1 MKPGANR
8 PKVKSKSLLCRFTC
22 LVLSQISF
30 ISFSL
35 FTEEKH
41 NSFCRHS
48 HKWSTRCQTWR
59 KSCKELVAADEF
71 NCFYRFLLSASFARC
86 HSSRVTAPA
95 PLCQVANL
103 PNNLFHLPSPWLSG
117 QRKLTQSV
125 REVVVCRWF
134 PQTVI
139 VLTHFFIRGCWWNKK
154 SLFSR
159 NMYMTS
165 GNLFWFCK

>member
-1 MKPGANR
+1 MQIDQKWNPNLFCAASLALSL
-8 PKVKSKSLLCRFTC
+8 VKYPSYPLVCLQKKSIIHSADIPISDR
-22 LVLSQISF
+22 LVV
-30 ISFSL
+30 
-35 FTEEKH
+35 KH
-41 NSFCRHS
+41 GV
-48 HKWSTRCQTWR
+48 K
-59 KSCKELVAADEF
+59 AAR
-71 NCFYRFLLSASFARC
+71 NYCFYRFLLSASFARC

-125 REVVVCRWF
+125 REVVVCRCF